1 MYYPKQ
7 IPYILDREFQEHIE
21 YKEYLFKELND
32 YCMCIWQMH
41 SKRILNKTIYNYI
54 DIILFFHY
62 FYNKNLYFLL
72 IHSL

>member
-54 DIILFFHY
+54 LY
-62 FYNKNLYFLL
+62 YLNYNFL
-72 IHSL
+72 

>member
-41 SKRILNKTIYNYI
+41 SKRTTL
-54 DIILFFHY
+54 
-62 FYNKNLYFLL
+62 
-72 IHSL
+72 S